1 MDYVFN
7 YPLSIIHYQ
16 LNLFVSRKMCTFAR
30 YFVKL
35 CRFLI
40 V

>member
-30 YFVKL
+30 YLQTATSDF
-35 CRFLI
+35 
-40 V
+40 